1 MNNLHQTY
9 LTFTKEK
16 LFKIFL
22 SPQDYTEEALET
34 AKKVAEEKGWKEDLT
49 NLLAEKQK
57 EIDQKEIE
65 NENEIVEKAEYY
77 KRLVK
82 VKEQKY
88 SFEVR
93 IADVPK
99 FEGALNDAEIEFF
112 REDKNIGAQ
121 IDVYP
126 AQTYYF
132 VAEDAEKVDA
142 IVKELALITAP
153 YFDYKPFFK
162 MEVIVLVVIVLL
174 VLIAF
179 AILT

>member
-1 MNNLHQTY
+1 MHDLY
-9 LTFTKEK
+9 LKYLEFDKEK
-16 LFKIFL
+16 LFQIFL
-22 SPQDYTEEALET
+22 SPQDYTKEALDT
-34 AKKVAEEKGWKEDLT
+34 AKKVAEQKGWKEDLT
-49 NLLAEKQK
+49 ILLEQKQKELDQK
-57 EIDQKEIE
+57 EIDYE
-65 NENEIVEKAEYY
+65 NEVAEKAEYY
-77 KRLVK
+77 KKLVS

-88 SFEVR
+88 SFEIR
-93 IADVPK
+93 IADVAK

-126 AQTYYF
+126 SQTYYF

-142 IVKELALITAP
+142 IVKELSLITAP

-162 MEVIVLVVIVLL
+162 LEVIVLVVIVLL